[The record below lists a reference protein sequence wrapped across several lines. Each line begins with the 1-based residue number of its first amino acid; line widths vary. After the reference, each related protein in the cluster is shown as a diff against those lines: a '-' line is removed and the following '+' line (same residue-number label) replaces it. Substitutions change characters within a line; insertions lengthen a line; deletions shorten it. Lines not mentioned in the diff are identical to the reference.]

1 MTNTFLDIV
10 LRSAVVYVVILLG
23 LRLIGKKHV
32 AQLSTI
38 DLVLILLISNSVQN
52 AMVGND
58 SSLLGGIV
66 AASTLLVLNLIL
78 TRVFF
83 RYKKAEELLEGVPTL
98 LIHAGSVIESHL
110 QAESITREELE
121 RAIREHGIE
130 SIADV
135 KTAIMESDGTI
146 SVIQKSGAVEHR
158 IESFKHRRMKYR
170 LRKE

>member
-1 MTNTFLDIV
+1 MTNTFLDIA
-10 LRSAVVYVVILLG
+10 LRSAVVYIIILLG

-58 SSLLGGIV
+58 TSLLGGIV
-66 AASTLLVLNLIL
+66 AAATLLVLNLIL
-78 TRVFF
+78 TKVFF
-83 RYKKAEELLEGVPTL
+83 RYRGAETLLEGVPTL
-98 LIHAGSVIESHL
+98 LIHDGAVIQPHL
-110 QAESITREELE
+110 QSENITEEELE

-130 SIADV
+130 SVSDV

-146 SVIQKSGAVEHR
+146 SIIAKSGGAEHR